1 MNLLSSFADD
11 DEDDEGEDDNDEI
24 SVLEDDVDSGDWLGE
39 YRRGKSLSLS
49 LMLTMTDSSFSVS
62 PQ

>member
-49 LMLTMTDSSFSVS
+49 LSHAHND
-62 PQ
+62 